1 MGRRIPQ
8 EQVWLWGYVQG
19 VGGVPI
25 RQLETWVGTQVE
37 IKTMSYLHGG
47 EDGNHEHQ

>member
-1 MGRRIPQ
+1 MGRIIPP
-8 EQVWLWGYVQG
+8 ERVWLRGYAQG

-37 IKTMSYLHGG
+37 IKTMSDLHGG
-47 EDGNHEHQ
+47 EHRNHERQ